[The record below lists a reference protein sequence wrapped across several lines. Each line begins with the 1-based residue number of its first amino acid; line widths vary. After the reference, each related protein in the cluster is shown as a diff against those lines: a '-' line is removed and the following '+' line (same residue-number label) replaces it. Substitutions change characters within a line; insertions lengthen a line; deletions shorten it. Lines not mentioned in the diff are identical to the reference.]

1 MTTPMTIQEAAA
13 ALRAGE
19 TTIVEL
25 TKTLLGRIEALN
37 PTLGSFITVTADGA
51 LAEAEAADA
60 LFAAGVDHGLLQGIP
75 YAAKDIIATQNAP
88 TTANSLVYDRSQSDG
103 YDATVIKKLRA
114 AGAVLLGKTVL
125 NEFAYGAPDP
135 DKPFPMPQNP
145 WDLPRTA
152 AGSSSG
158 SGIAVAAGLALGALG
173 TDTGASTR
181 GPAAVSGL
189 TGMKQTYGRVS
200 KWGCVPLGYSL
211 DGINPMAR
219 SAYDC
224 AMMLNVLAGY
234 DPKDPCTVP
243 VPVPDYTATLDG
255 SVAGMTI
262 GVPYKYFFDAPQ
274 LDPETRTAILAAVD
288 VLKDAGAIIKEVEVP
303 HADEA
308 RTANSIIIAGEGYA
322 YHRPDLSTRLDD
334 YGQFTWE
341 VLARGVLVSA
351 SDYVQAQRFRSY
363 FRAAIAELF
372 ETIDVMIT
380 PVQLGPAGLRA
391 TMNAGAQLTNPGFTG
406 QWNLAGIPAMA
417 VPVGFN
423 ANELPL
429 PLSMQIVSGA
439 FNEAAAFKVGDAY
452 QRLTDWHL
460 RVPTYARAAVAV

>member
-1 MTTPMTIQEAAA
+1 MNTPMTIQTAAE
-13 ALRAGE
+13 ALRAGDI
-19 TTIVEL
+19 TSVEL
-25 TKTLLGRIEALN
+25 TQRLLARIEELN
-37 PTLGSFITVTADGA
+37 PTLGAFLHVATDNAI
-51 LAEAEAADA
+51 AEATAADA
-60 LFAAGVDHGLLQGIP
+60 MFAAGIDRGPLQGIP
-75 YAAKDIIATQNAP
+75 YGVKDIIATQNAP
-88 TTANSLVYDRSQSDG
+88 TTANSLVLDRAWGAG
-103 YDATVIKKLRA
+103 YDATVIRRLRA
-114 AGAVLLGKTVL
+114 AGAVMLGKTVL

-189 TGMKQTYGRVS
+189 TGMKQTYGRVP

-224 AMMLNVLAGY
+224 ALMLNVIAGH
-234 DPKDPCTVP
+234 DPKDPTTLP

-262 GVPYKYFFDAPQ
+262 GVPYTYFFDAPQ
-274 LDPETRTAILAAVD
+274 LNPEMREAVLQAVE
-288 VLKDAGAIIKEVEVP
+288 VLKDLGATVKEVVVP
-303 HADEA
+303 HAAEA
-308 RTANSIIIAGEGYA
+308 KDANTIIIAGEGFA
-322 YHRPDLSTRLDD
+322 YHQPDMSTRFAD
-334 YGQFTWE
+334 YGKYTWE
-341 VLARGVLVSA
+341 VIARGLLLNA
-351 SDYVQAQRFRSY
+351 SDYVQAQRFRTY

-372 ETIDVMIT
+372 EDIDVLIT
-380 PVQLGPAGLRA
+380 PTQLGPAALRSE
-391 TMNAGAQLTNPGFTG
+391 MNATAQLTNPGFTG

-417 VPVGFN
+417 VPVGFSSN
-423 ANELPL
+423 GL
-429 PLSMQIVSGA
+429 PLSMQIVSAA
-439 FNEAAAFKVGDAY
+439 FDEAAAFRVGDAY
-452 QRLTDWHL
+452 QRATDWHL
-460 RVPTYARAAVAV
+460 RVPTHARGVAV